1 MDTASRGAID
11 GVALDDDALDAR
23 LARARRSTASTLD
36 ALDVA
41 EDDVALAARDARDAA
56 ARAARRASIRPP
68 RTAASRRASP
78 IDDDRSRSSRRRSR
92 RANDSRAV
100 DRAIVSRSIARRI
113 APIAHGPSRRAIA
126 SRHRASRSV
135 FLRRVERDVTMA
147 CVAMRSARCDSRF
160 ARDGG
165 AMGAPRDAARARR
178 RGGASVGVKALALGR
193 APRRDRPS
201 AWEGA
206 ATRARSR
213 GMVVRNRA
221 RDLARARRAGGA
233 PRARSGG

>member
-11 GVALDDDALDAR
+11 DVALDDDALDAR

-36 ALDVA
+36 ALDAA

-56 ARAARRASIRPP
+56 ARAARRANIRPALP
-68 RTAASRRASP
+68 HRVRVA
-78 IDDDRSRSSRRRSR
+78 DRRREV
-92 RANDSRAV
+92 RAREPRAV
-100 DRAIVSRSIARRI
+100 DRASDARAIARRI
-113 APIAHGPSRRAIA
+113 ASITHGSSRRGIA
-126 SRHRASRSV
+126 SRHRASRAV

-147 CVAMRSARCDSRF
+147 YVAMRSARCDARF

-165 AMGAPRDAARARR
+165 AIGAPWTAARARR

-193 APRRDRPS
+193 ASRRARSS
-201 AWEGA
+201 ARGGA

-213 GMVVRNRA
+213 GFVVRNRA

-233 PRARSGG
+233 RRARSG

>member
-11 GVALDDDALDAR
+11 DVALDDDALDAR

-36 ALDVA
+36 ALDAA

-56 ARAARRASIRPP
+56 ARAARRANIRPALP
-68 RTAASRRASP
+68 HRVRVA
-78 IDDDRSRSSRRRSR
+78 DRRRPIAM
-92 RANDSRAV
+92 RAREPHAV
-100 DRAIVSRSIARRI
+100 DRVARAIDGARFARAIARRI
-113 APIAHGPSRRAIA
+113 ASITHGSSRRGIA
-126 SRHRASRSV
+126 SRHRASRAG

-147 CVAMRSARCDSRF
+147 YVAMRSARCDARF

-165 AMGAPRDAARARR
+165 AIGAPWTAARARR

-193 APRRDRPS
+193 ASRRARSS
-201 AWEGA
+201 ARGGA

-213 GMVVRNRA
+213 GFVVRNRA

-233 PRARSGG
+233 RRARSG